1 MLRSYI
7 VEFHRL
13 GTLVQ
18 LIAKNSQFFA
28 ATGTPLE
35 RAVRESTS
43 DSLLSAVPAA
53 SQAQPER
60 KSILIDA
67 NALLLADI
75 PGGSTALESAYHVAY
90 GFDARNSSFTATNNT
105 EDLTGFAVSAHY
117 SIPKLPAPP
126 SMSSPSHSSPPAHLE
141 DERSLFLGYY
151 YSFAKLQEPMTP
163 RMADDRI
170 GHFMV
175 RRWDFSSDSASSFP
189 EVYTSSAGDSR
200 KKTPTPRCP
209 SQRFR
214 SFYWLDRDIPVKY
227 ARRSR
232 PAFSSGT
239 RRSKRSAS
247 KTPYAWKCSRTTR
260 HSAPRTRGTRRSDGS
275 CAHSPSPAI
284 GPRPRR
290 SAHRRDP
297 RRGRRD
303 RGWSWWPAS
312 PPGIRA
318 RLAPRAHASGDEG
331 FCDYGD
337 VAMDELAFTLRSAR
351 GPRRNR
357 S

>member
-1 MLRSYI
+1 MSLISLQRVPLLVGAIATMLCYGCATAPAPDPATVAAAAAAATAATTVASANAAPSAGAAPTPALAPGAARPSSNSPAIAAAAAAAAAVAGQQKPFAEVIKDAKESPGFFNLYTKDEKVWVEIRPEQFDQPFFLQINRTTGIGDRDPFRSPMLRSYI

-53 SQAQPER
+53 SQAHPER

-141 DERSLFLGYY
+141 DERSLFLGLL
-151 YSFAKLQEPMTP
+151 LQL
-163 RMADDRI
+163 RQA
-170 GHFMV
+170 
-175 RRWDFSSDSASSFP
+175 A
-189 EVYTSSAGDSR
+189 
-200 KKTPTPRCP
+200 
-209 SQRFR
+209 
-214 SFYWLDRDIPVKY
+214 
-227 ARRSR
+227 RSR
-232 PAFSSGT
+232 
-239 RRSKRSAS
+239 
-247 KTPYAWKCSRTTR
+247 
-260 HSAPRTRGTRRSDGS
+260 
-275 CAHSPSPAI
+275 
-284 GPRPRR
+284 
-290 SAHRRDP
+290 
-297 RRGRRD
+297 
-303 RGWSWWPAS
+303 
-312 PPGIRA
+312 
-318 RLAPRAHASGDEG
+318 
-331 FCDYGD
+331 
-337 VAMDELAFTLRSAR
+337 
-351 GPRRNR
+351 
-357 S
+357 